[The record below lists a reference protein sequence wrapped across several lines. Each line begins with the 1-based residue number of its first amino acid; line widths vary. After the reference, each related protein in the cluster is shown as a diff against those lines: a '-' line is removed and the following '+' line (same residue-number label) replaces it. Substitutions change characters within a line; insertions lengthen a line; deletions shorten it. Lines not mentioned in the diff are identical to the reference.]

1 MPGPARFVLTVFYT
15 EGLAWGVART
25 ERRRIVI
32 GVYTTLEKAQEKAV
46 AYARV
51 RPGLN
56 AAKPGPTTRTGA
68 PGKAATTGSRSS
80 KRTTMDA
87 EIREAERRL
96 EALRARA
103 GLSPKVYV
111 LRTWRGGVTEILR
124 VTTLFDGGR
133 RVRPASFRGRLG
145 VGTARRRQLG
155 VGVGALPHRGVQPR
169 PRTDAK
175 WTLSFAP
182 PNALATMS
190 ASSSFASAPGAAP
203 GAVESTRASTRS
215 SSVRRST
222 TRFLSRS
229 GLRTV
234 RIGSEPVDGTGRP
247 GTRRLERLRLSS
259 IPVAGP
265 SSGMTTSTS
274 FARKSTLAGG
284 PARRTGS
291 CSTRAVIAGM
301 LLTFL
306 CLSSSRAWAC
316 SAWPVPL
323 AGGFSATGV
332 RRSFA
337 RKQWKTLIEESTTIG
352 CSLTRR

>member
-1 MPGPARFVLTVFYT
+1 MSLDVEIREAERRLAALRARGGLPGPARFVLTVFYT

-124 VTTLFDGGR
+124 VTTLFDGA
-133 RVRPASFRGRLG
+133 VEF
-145 VGTARRRQLG
+145 ARRHSGEDLVWARLD
-155 VGVGALPHRGVQPR
+155 
-169 PRTDAK
+169 DAN
-175 WTLSFAP
+175 W
-182 PNALATMS
+182 
-190 ASSSFASAPGAAP
+190 
-203 GAVESTRASTRS
+203 ESE
-215 SSVRRST
+215 
-222 TRFLSRS
+222 
-229 GLRTV
+229 
-234 RIGSEPVDGTGRP
+234 SEHY
-247 GTRRLERLRLSS
+247 
-259 IPVAGP
+259 
-265 SSGMTTSTS
+265 
-274 FARKSTLAGG
+274 
-284 PARRTGS
+284 
-291 CSTRAVIAGM
+291 
-301 LLTFL
+301 
-306 CLSSSRAWAC
+306 
-316 SAWPVPL
+316 
-323 AGGFSATGV
+323 
-332 RRSFA
+332 
-337 RKQWKTLIEESTTIG
+337 LIEAFNLGPGPTPSG
-352 CSLTRR
+352 R